1 MVEFSKL
8 TPAELI
14 ASDGFKCDCGAIHA
28 TTGLKIIKMGRGVSS
43 EVGKVLGELG
53 LSRPFVVT
61 DKNEYEAAGKKVIQI
76 LDEQGI
82 PYVLHIIPC
91 AEGKRIAP
99 SEFAVGSIAL
109 NFDTTC
115 DCFLCVGSG
124 VMNDLCKVLSSIT
137 GKPSV
142 VVATAPSMD
151 GYASDSSA
159 MEVNN
164 LKLSLKEVIPAALIC
179 DVDIMANAPMHML
192 HAGLGDMMGKFSALS
207 EWRIVKLLFNEH
219 YCAETAALVHTSL
232 DKIVNASRG
241 VPSRDIEAIEAISE
255 GLILSGIAM
264 AFVGHSRPASG
275 LDHYFSH
282 CWEMMALARGE
293 ESDLHGIQVG
303 VGTILT
309 LKLYEH
315 LLTITPTMERAIAA
329 ADAFDQSA
337 WEANVRRVFGD
348 TAEDILARAKA
359 ENKND
364 RAARLARAEK
374 IISNWDAIKVI
385 AKETPS
391 SAEIESIMR
400 GAGMPITYTDIG
412 VSKQDVID
420 AFICS
425 RDVRAKYQLSTLL
438 WDIGYMDEFA
448 AWLEGE
454 I

>member
-8 TPAELI
+8 TPSELI
-14 ASDGFKCDCGAIHA
+14 APEGFECDCGATHA
-28 TTGLKIIKMGRGVSS
+28 TKGLKTIRLGSGVIN
-43 EVGKVLGELG
+43 EVCSVLNELG
-53 LSRPFVVT
+53 LKRPFIVT
-61 DKNEYEAAGKKVIQI
+61 DRNEYEAAGKRVTE
-76 LDEQGI
+76 LLEENGI

-91 AEGKRIAP
+91 EEGKRIAP
-99 SEFAVGSIAL
+99 AEFAVGSIAL
-109 NFDTTC
+109 NFDTSC
-115 DCFLCVGSG
+115 DSFLCVGSG
-124 VMNDLCKVLSSIT
+124 VMNDLCKVMSSIT
-137 GKPSV
+137 GKPEV

-179 DVDIMANAPMHML
+179 DVDVMAQAPMHML

-207 EWRIVKLLFNEH
+207 EWRIVKLINGEH
-219 YCAETAALVHTSL
+219 YCAETAALVHRSL
-232 DKIVNASRG
+232 DKIVEGSRG
-241 VPSRDIEAIEAISE
+241 VPTRNPESIYAIGE
-255 GLILSGIAM
+255 GLLLSGIAM

-303 VGTILT
+303 VGTLLT
-309 LKLYEH
+309 LKIYER
-315 LLTITPTMERAIAA
+315 LLTIEPTMERAIAA
-329 ADAFDQSA
+329 ADRFDQAA
-337 WEANVRRVFGD
+337 WEANVRRVFAD
-348 TAEDILARAKA
+348 TADDILARAKA

-364 RAARLARAEK
+364 RATRLARAEK
-374 IISNWDAIKVI
+374 IIANWEAIKQI
-385 AKETPS
+385 ARETPS

-400 GAGMPITYTDIG
+400 GAGMPITPADIG
-412 VSKQDVID
+412 VSKADVID

-425 RDVRAKYQLSTLL
+425 RDVRAKYQLSSLL

>member
-1 MVEFSKL
+1 MTEFSKL
-8 TPAELI
+8 TPSELI
-14 ASDGFKCDCGAIHA
+14 RPEGFECDCGATHA
-28 TTGLKIIKMGRGVSS
+28 TKGLKTIRLGRGVINQVC
-43 EVGKVLGELG
+43 EVLGELG

-61 DKNEYEAAGKKVIQI
+61 DKNEYEAAGKQVIQ
-76 LDEQGI
+76 LLEANGV
-82 PYVLHIIPC
+82 PYALHIIPC
-91 AEGKRIAP
+91 EEGKRIAP
-99 SEFAVGSIAL
+99 AEFAVGSLAL
-109 NFDTTC
+109 NFDTSC

-124 VMNDLCKVLSSIT
+124 VMNDICKVLSSIT

-179 DVDIMANAPMHML
+179 DVDIMAQAPMHML
-192 HAGLGDMMGKFSALS
+192 HAGLGDMIGKYSALS
-207 EWRIVKLLFNEH
+207 EWRLVKLILGEH

-241 VPSRDIEAIEAISE
+241 VLTRDKEAISAIAE

-282 CWEMMALARGE
+282 CWEMMALSRGE
-293 ESDLHGIQVG
+293 ESELHGIQVG
-303 VGTILT
+303 IGTLLT

-315 LLTITPTMERAIAA
+315 LLTIEPTMERAIAA
-329 ADAFDQSA
+329 ADKFDQTI
-337 WEANVRRVFGD
+337 WEANVRRVFAD
-348 TAEDILARAKA
+348 TADDILARAKA

-374 IISNWDAIKVI
+374 IIANWDAIRQIV
-385 AKETPS
+385 KETPS
-391 SAEIESIMR
+391 SAEIEAIMR
-400 GAGMPITYTDIG
+400 GAGMPITPAEIG
-412 VSKQDVID
+412 VSKADVID

-454 I
+454 L